1 MELSSVSIV
10 NVKLFIVSVLVSLKA
25 TSPRDS
31 LAVITPGVEEH
42 LTVAVEGEI
51 HPVENITLSISSV
64 CRLSDLICP
73 RLPWMKFLTALD
85 SGSLKADVP
94 LYSSLHVLLL
104 LPENVL

>member
-1 MELSSVSIV
+1 M
-10 NVKLFIVSVLVSLKA
+10 KA

-51 HPVENITLSISSV
+51 HPVENITLIISSV

-104 LPENVL
+104 LPENVFCNYFYRFI